1 MSLSWRIP
9 PVSGFD
15 QVGLEQWLER
25 MAAKGRYN
33 ADSLG
38 PLVLFERR
46 ESASVRVRL
55 EPVRNR
61 AAEPDEELNA
71 LYEAAGWE
79 YVTCYRERF
88 FVFRTADPQA
98 EEPHT
103 DPVIQSY
110 AIKRFLRRVL
120 LGLLA
125 VLAVSALGYWWCWDR
140 ARLDLFF
147 FPSFPLYCFVT
158 QPLLA
163 FALLALALVLWD
175 LAALRGAWL
184 VFRHYCTL
192 RKGRRPNRR
201 KRRRG
206 GKAGAA
212 ALLLALLALA
222 DFIATEWITCSYT
235 MDQALAETP
244 WVTLDA
250 IEGVRLYEIPGS
262 ITQMMN
268 DRVGR
273 VWNPLAP
280 VQFNSNQDKYYER
293 PVGETTYFEGGG
305 SVTTWPSGPETMCR
319 LDVEYYRC
327 LTPGLAGALFQELG
341 NWYTCAYGTPAEHP
355 GFDRL
360 IVYDA
365 VWSDTL
371 PDIRE
376 GALYGLR
383 GNQVLKVEYQGRQ
396 SLWDFL
402 DEFAALLEP
411 GALTITAEPDRS

>member
-25 MAAKGRYN
+25 MAAKGRYH
-33 ADSLG
+33 AGSLG
-38 PLVLFERR
+38 PLVLFERG
-46 ESASVRVRL
+46 EPASVRVRL

-61 AAEPDEELNA
+61 AEEPDGERKA

-110 AIKRFLRRVL
+110 AIRRFLRRVL

-140 ARLDLFF
+140 ANLDLFL
-147 FPSFPLYCFVT
+147 FPYFPLYYFVT
-158 QPLLA
+158 RPLLA

-184 VFRHYCTL
+184 VFRHYHTL
-192 RKGRRPNRR
+192 KKGRRPDRR
-201 KRRRG
+201 RRRRG

-250 IEGVRLYEIPGS
+250 VEGVRLYEIPSS
-262 ITQMMN
+262 ITQTMN

-273 VWNPLAP
+273 VWNLLAP
-280 VQFNSNQDKYYER
+280 VQFNSSQDKYYER
-293 PVGETTYFEGGG
+293 PVGETTYYEGGG
-305 SVTTWPSGPETMCR
+305 SMTVWPSDPETTCR
-319 LDVEYYRC
+319 LDVSYYRC
-327 LTPGLAGALFQELG
+327 LTPGLARALFRELG
-341 NWYTCAYGTPAEHP
+341 GWYTFAYGTETERP

-360 IVYDA
+360 VVYDA
-365 VWSDTL
+365 PWSDSFPEL
-371 PDIRE
+371 RE
-376 GALYGLR
+376 GALYALR
-383 GNQVLKVEYQGRQ
+383 GNQVLKVEYRGRQ
-396 SLWDFL
+396 SLWDHV
-402 DEFAALLEP
+402 DEFAAMLEP
-411 GALTITAEPDRS
+411 GALEIQAKPDLS